1 MGRGWG
7 AVAEQMR
14 GGGGGG
20 TRLRARALEAEEL
33 WLARGTVRSK
43 QRRERSAQL
52 RLRGAHIVGL
62 GEQAAPHIGGAACA
76 AGARHG
82 RDGIRTERAWHGA
95 ARSSPLRGKISRESH
110 DDDEEAVARRRGEA
124 RSGVGSG
131 EDVTVR
137 SGEVNGSCDG
147 ESIVDADAGLDA
159 APAAMSERVAASSAG
174 DNTCVP
180 RWAVA
185 SLASAPGRIANSRD
199 K

>member
-1 MGRGWG
+1 M
-7 AVAEQMR
+7 
-14 GGGGGG
+14 
-20 TRLRARALEAEEL
+20 
-33 WLARGTVRSK
+33 
-43 QRRERSAQL
+43 
-52 RLRGAHIVGL
+52 
-62 GEQAAPHIGGAACA
+62 
-76 AGARHG
+76 
-82 RDGIRTERAWHGA
+82 
-95 ARSSPLRGKISRESH
+95 
-110 DDDEEAVARRRGEA
+110 ARRRGEA

-159 APAAMSERVAASSAG
+159 APAVMSKRVAASSAG
-174 DNTCVP
+174 ENTCVP